1 MRILLIALL
10 LLSFAVPAFARG
22 GGKRSSDPSQQ
33 SSAET
38 QKRSRAEEKAYK
50 AVLKNIPDQKP
61 ADPWGKMR

>member
-1 MRILLIALL
+1 MRIVLIALL

-22 GGKRSSDPSQQ
+22 GGKRSSDSSQQ

-38 QKRSRAEEKAYK
+38 QKKSKEEEKAYK
-50 AVLKNIPDQKP
+50 AALKNIPNQKP